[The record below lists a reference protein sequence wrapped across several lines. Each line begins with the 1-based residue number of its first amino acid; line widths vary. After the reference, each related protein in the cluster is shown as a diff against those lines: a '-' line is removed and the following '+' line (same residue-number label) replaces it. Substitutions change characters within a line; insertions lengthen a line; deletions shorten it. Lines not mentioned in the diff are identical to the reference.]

1 MLCDSICFSL
11 ISKNGRYTV
20 EPFFNPDVTPEMTR
34 VVAQR
39 AWFSFNVN
47 EHNDTGMDGANGVDW
62 RLAGEGVD
70 TIDEAIKILQNGTN
84 VSLFPTV
91 DPVVSLDYGAVGEC
105 LIRVGIR
112 NLQDLRTAFIADYG
126 VVNRP
131 DVYGVFD
138 DWNGHD
144 VV

>member
-1 MLCDSICFSL
+1 
-11 ISKNGRYTV
+11 
-20 EPFFNPDVTPEMTR
+20 MTR